1 MSFVLFLRGLV
12 GVLIVFAIASYAIT
26 QSWWTTLVNTVLCAI
41 LIQIG
46 YFAAVLF
53 MVWRSGA
60 RSNKPG
66 GQTENASRS
75 DRPAVT
81 AMDGKPATEA
91 APLRSVRRSPL
102 P

>member
-1 MSFVLFLRGLV
+1 MSFVLFLRGLI

-26 QSWWTTLVNTVLCAI
+26 QSLWTTLVNTVLCAI
-41 LIQIG
+41 LIQVG

-66 GQTENASRS
+66 KQAENASRS
-75 DRPAVT
+75 ERPSAA
-81 AMDGKPATEA
+81 AMDGKPATEP